1 MKDEN
6 RRSFTLYANFKSK
19 SDANRDIARKK
30 SLILHLVNKT
40 SMETT
45 GPIQINLA
53 ETLRGKLGA
62 KAKFVPSFA
71 VKWLES
77 LVHTDELN
85 DMLRRY
91 YPNTGAAFCDAMMSD
106 MDIRLEAVNAD
117 ALPSPAD
124 GRVIFV
130 CNHPLGGLD
139 GIALISL
146 LSGIYGDGVRFVVN
160 DLLMAVQPLQQV
172 FLPINKH
179 GRQSRKSAEDL
190 ASAMA
195 GDSPVLVFPAG
206 LVSRLGKDGEIRD
219 LKWHKMFVMKAL
231 QYHRDVVPLY
241 FSGTNSPGFY
251 SLAKWRVRLNVP
263 FNIEMV
269 RLPAEML
276 RARGGRFSLV
286 CGERIPWQSLAQKPA
301 AQMAADIKEKTYL
314 LKEKI
319 KEI

>member
-1 MKDEN
+1 
-6 RRSFTLYANFKSK
+6 
-19 SDANRDIARKK
+19 
-30 SLILHLVNKT
+30 
-40 SMETT
+40 METS
-45 GPIQINLA
+45 GPIQINIGDA
-53 ETLRGKLGA
+53 LRGKLGK
-62 KAKFVPSFA
+62 KARFVPSFV

-77 LVHTDELN
+77 VVHADELN

-91 YPNTGAAFCDAMMSD
+91 YPRRGAEFCDATMSD
-106 MDIRLEAVNAD
+106 MGITLDVVNRD

-124 GRVIFV
+124 SRVIFV

-146 LSGIYGDGVRFVVN
+146 LAGIYGDGVRFVVN
-160 DLLMAVQPLQQV
+160 DLLMAVEPLQDV

-179 GRQSRKSAEDL
+179 GRQSRKSAQDL
-190 ASAMA
+190 AAAMS

-206 LVSRLGKDGEIRD
+206 LVSRLGNDGVIRD
-219 LKWHKMFVMKAL
+219 LDWHKMFVMKAM
-231 QYHRDVVPLY
+231 QYQRDVVPLY
-241 FSGTNSPGFY
+241 FSGTNSDGFY
-251 SLAKWRVRLNVP
+251 SLARWRTRLKVP

-276 RARGGRFSLV
+276 KARGGKFAIAV
-286 CGERIPWQSLAQKPA
+286 GERIPWQSLSQMPP
-301 AQMAADIKEKTYL
+301 AQMAAAIKEKTYL

>member
-1 MKDEN
+1 
-6 RRSFTLYANFKSK
+6 
-19 SDANRDIARKK
+19 
-30 SLILHLVNKT
+30 
-40 SMETT
+40 METS
-45 GPIQINLA
+45 GPIQINLGEA
-53 ETLRGKLGA
+53 IRGKLGK
-62 KAKFVPSFA
+62 KARFVPSFV

-77 LVHTDELN
+77 VVHTDELN

-91 YPNTGAAFCDAMMSD
+91 YPRTGAEFCDAVMED
-106 MDIRLEAVNAD
+106 MDIRLDVLNPE
-117 ALPSPAD
+117 ALPSD
-124 GRVIFV
+124 DDSRVIFV

-146 LSGIYGDGVRFVVN
+146 LSGIYGPGVRFVVN
-160 DLLMAVQPLQQV
+160 DLLMAVQPLQEV

-179 GRQSRKSAEDL
+179 GKQSRKSAQDL
-190 ASAMA
+190 TAAMLGA
-195 GDSPVLVFPAG
+195 APILVFPAG

-219 LKWHKMFVMKAL
+219 LNWHKMFVAKAL

-241 FSGTNSPGFY
+241 FSGANTDGFY
-251 SLAKWRVRLNVP
+251 SLAKWRTRLRVP

-276 RARGGRFSLV
+276 KARGGRYKLAV
-286 CGERIPWQSLAQKPA
+286 GERIPWQSLAGEATYKTA
-301 AQMAADIKEKTYL
+301 AAIKEKTYL

>member
-1 MKDEN
+1 MDT
-6 RRSFTLYANFKSK
+6 F
-19 SDANRDIARKK
+19 
-30 SLILHLVNKT
+30 
-40 SMETT
+40 
-45 GPIQINLA
+45 GPIQINIGDA
-53 ETLRGKLGA
+53 LRGKLGK
-62 KAKFVPSFA
+62 KARLVPSFA

-77 LVHTDELN
+77 AVHAEELN

-91 YPNTGAAFCDAMMSD
+91 YPRTGAEFCDAMMRD
-106 MDIRLEAVNAD
+106 MDIELSVANPE
-117 ALPSPAD
+117 ALPAAD
-124 GRVIFV
+124 DSRVIFV

-146 LSGIYGDGVRFVVN
+146 LSGLYGPKVKFVVN
-160 DLLMAVQPLQQV
+160 DLLMAVQPLQEV

-190 ASAMA
+190 ASAMLGEA
-195 GDSPVLVFPAG
+195 PVFVFPAG
-206 LVSRLGKDGEIRD
+206 LVSRMGSDGEIRD
-219 LKWHKMFVMKAL
+219 LAWHKMFVMKAL

-241 FSGTNSPGFY
+241 FSGTNSGGFY
-251 SLAKWRVRLNVP
+251 SLAKWRARLRVP

-276 RARGGRFSLV
+276 KAKGGRFSLAV
-286 CGERIPWQSLAQKPA
+286 GERLPWQSLSLAPASKMAQT
-301 AQMAADIKEKTYL
+301 IKEKTYL